1 MYSIAVHHLPPLP
14 GPFLSLNQIHRLYG
28 VALSTLRRKLKAGVL
43 VRVDGKGVTE
53 ASVRKLYGAPPDH
66 PAEGESAPPD
76 REESEG
82 GSMPGAT
89 GGALP
94 PDVAAEIA
102 ALRAERD
109 TLKDTLDH
117 ERADRLSERAGW
129 QKTIAEMSTQLVAVK
144 GADYAR
150 DMAAATLP
158 RAGSVIEG
166 ESGGKSARPAKRKPP
181 VVRKKATPANPT
193 GLKGLLTWFRR

>member
-1 MYSIAVHHLPPLP
+1 MP

-53 ASVRKLYGAPPDH
+53 ASVRKLYGAPPVH
-66 PAEGESAPPD
+66 PAEGESAAPE
-76 REESEG
+76 RGESEG
-82 GSMPGAT
+82 GSIPGAT
-89 GGALP
+89 GGTIS
-94 PDVAAEIA
+94 PDGAAEIA

-166 ESGGKSARPAKRKPP
+166 GSARPAKRKPP
-181 VVRKKATPANPT
+181 AVRKKAPPIPPNQKPPANPT

>member
-1 MYSIAVHHLPPLP
+1 M
-14 GPFLSLNQIHRLYG
+14 
-28 VALSTLRRKLKAGVL
+28 ALSTLRRKLKAGVL

-53 ASVRKLYGAPPDH
+53 ASVRKLYGPPPDH
-66 PAEGESAPPD
+66 PAEGESAAPD
-76 REESEG
+76 RGESEG
-82 GSMPGAT
+82 GSIPGAT
-89 GGALP
+89 GGALS
-94 PDVAAEIA
+94 PDIAAEIA

-109 TLKDTLDH
+109 ALKDTLDH

-158 RAGSVIEG
+158 RGGGVIEG
-166 ESGGKSARPAKRKPP
+166 ESGGKSARRPTKRKPP
-181 VVRKKATPANPT
+181 VVRRKTTPIPANQKPPANPT